1 MKFHQVW
8 KLYRYILKKRLSLF
22 FLLTLAFLLVTACHG
37 KPIQNL
43 HSTKTKLTSSEC
55 RIVRHKFGETC
66 VPLNP
71 KRVIVLQ
78 EDTLEA
84 VLALGVKPVGATE
97 HDWVA
102 SRGRQFG
109 NKAEGIISLGESA
122 QPNIEKIVQLNPDLI
137 LGEYANKKEYQIFS
151 QIAPTVIFEFHV
163 TAWKEAFL
171 YIGEVL
177 GKSIQAKEILSEYE
191 KRVTEFQNA
200 MGEELSKIK
209 VSVSRFYAGS
219 LETEF
224 RTIFSFPGH
233 LLAEIGLASP
243 KIQQKLTQN
252 DYPRVGLSMER
263 VNLLDADVLFA
274 VLDPGSEKHFQQY
287 QKNPLWQ
294 QLNVVKNQRVY
305 IVDSGY
311 WIFGNILSAN
321 TILDDLNKYILQKQ
335 KSLSS

>member
-1 MKFHQVW
+1 MMKFRQVW
-8 KLYRYILKKRLSLF
+8 KLYRYILKKRLHLF
-22 FLLTLAFLLVTACHG
+22 FILTLTFLLVTACHS

-43 HSTKTKLTSSEC
+43 HYTKTQSAASEC
-55 RIVRHKFGETC
+55 RIVRHKLGRTC

-71 KRVIVLQ
+71 QRLIVLN
-78 EDTLEA
+78 EEVLEA
-84 VLALGVKPVGATE
+84 VLALGVKPVAAAE
-97 HDWVA
+97 HNWVT

-109 NKAEGIISLGESA
+109 NKAEGIISIGESA
-122 QPNIEKIVQLNPDLI
+122 QPNLEKIVQLNPDLI
-137 LGEYANKKEYQIFS
+137 LGEYINAENYQLFS
-151 QIAPTVIFEFHV
+151 QIAPTVALDYDV

-177 GKSIQAKEILSEYE
+177 GKSTQAQEILSQYQ

-200 MGEELSKIK
+200 MGEELGKIK

-233 LLAEIGLASP
+233 LLSEIGLASP
-243 KIQQKLTQN
+243 KIQQQLTPK
-252 DYPRVGLSMER
+252 DFPRVAVSMER
-263 VNLLDADVLFA
+263 VDLLDADVLFA

-287 QKNPLWQ
+287 QKNLLWQ
-294 QLNVVKNQRVY
+294 RLNVVKNNRVY
-305 IVDSGY
+305 SVESGY

-321 TILDDLNKYILQKQ
+321 TILDDLNKYLLQK
-335 KSLSS
+335 